1 MVEVVEEHTSYPS
14 DDEDEFFNP
23 LPDFVPNLG
32 IRWQPE

>member
-1 MVEVVEEHTSYPS
+1 MVKVVEEFVNYPS
-14 DDEDEFFNP
+14 EEEEFFNP